1 MATSLSVLRAGFTSL
16 SAAPK
21 ISPPQWWLRGIGSER
36 SPILITFWASAFC
49 CHDCQVARTVS
60 PPALSR
66 GPPRSPRGRPP
77 LEPRIWLAACGAQL
91 SMLGTPSGNFWPNSA
106 LQLLT
111 LPTPFG
117 EIVPSVL
124 GGPSQDS
131 HVEFFQVAGEC
142 PPLLASLVCV
152 GLLELVP
159 DPLPGGLTPAR
170 PTVWSSSGA
179 LCAPSETQAA
189 RQWGR
194 VSPARPAPVS
204 WRRAAS
210 TSLGHPGKPWDLQG
224 AWEGCCL
231 GDFVGRIDAVRGHV
245 C

>member
-1 MATSLSVLRAGFTSL
+1 M
-16 SAAPK
+16 P
-21 ISPPQWWLRGIGSER
+21 
-36 SPILITFWASAFC
+36 AFC

-60 PPALSR
+60 LPALSR

-77 LEPRIWLAACGAQL
+77 LEPSIWLAACGAQL

-124 GGPSQDS
+124 GGASQDS
-131 HVEFFQVAGEC
+131 HVEFFQVAGER

-159 DPLPGGLTPAR
+159 NPLPGGLT
-170 PTVWSSSGA
+170 
-179 LCAPSETQAA
+179 
-189 RQWGR
+189 
-194 VSPARPAPVS
+194 PARPAPVS

-224 AWEGCCL
+224 AWGGCCL

-245 C
+245 CLKAVNKGA